1 MQFIEYNKAHGIR
14 IARKRS
20 RTRPFCIMSITFN
33 GEFNAATVEVI
44 MDVKAD
50 YIKNNFDKFIN
61 KTKGIETN
69 NS

>member
-1 MQFIEYNKAHGIR
+1 MY
-14 IARKRS
+14 S
-20 RTRPFCIMSITFN
+20 SFN

-44 MDVKAD
+44 MDVKTD